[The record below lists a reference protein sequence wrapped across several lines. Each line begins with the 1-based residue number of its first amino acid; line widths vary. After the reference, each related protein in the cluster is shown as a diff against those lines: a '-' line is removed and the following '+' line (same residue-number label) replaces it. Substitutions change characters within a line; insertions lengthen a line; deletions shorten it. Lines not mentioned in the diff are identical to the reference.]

1 MIHIHCKLRFFIN
14 FSNGKKK
21 TKNHAYDTNVSPSDL
36 KESLMSL
43 YGTGCKKTEYPIF
56 WM

>member
-1 MIHIHCKLRFFIN
+1 MA
-14 FSNGKKK
+14 KK

-43 YGTGCKKTEYPIF
+43 YGTACKKTEYPIF
-56 WM
+56 WMYSCNDSWGFNWNA